1 MNGVFALLLF
11 FTRYTA
17 GKWKLPASAKITMR
31 TARAVE
37 GYSSDQYGD
46 CSKRT
51 LTERELRRK
60 FATYHE
66 MTGNEFT
73 HDYQN
78 IGCVIEG
85 DIVVKG
91 KHYSFSERPI
101 NLLRTTWPD
110 GVLHQLGGKHSDQTD
125 SQ

>member
-1 MNGVFALLLF
+1 MNGVYALLLF
-11 FTRYTA
+11 FMSHTA
-17 GKWKLPASAKITMR
+17 DQWKLPASAKITMR
-31 TARAVE
+31 TAQAVE

-51 LTERELRRK
+51 LTELELRWK
-60 FATYHE
+60 FASYHE
-66 MTGNEFT
+66 MIGSEYTR
-73 HDYQN
+73 DYQN
-78 IGCVIEG
+78 IGCVIDG

-101 NLLRTTWPD
+101 NLLQTTWPD
-110 GVLHQLGGKHSDQTD
+110 GVLHQLGGKHSDQTE